1 MCEISKIR
9 CAELVFLKS
18 YHHLPHCSFQI
29 IHYCRAIISRRMHNA
44 LRDFTPPLTMSKL
57 LLDVKILTL
66 QKILPGRQL
75 HLCFPL
81 LHQFRQKGL
90 TVWCPKL
97 LSILKKT
104 RSGRERPPSRYNAW
118 VGTQDAHNPLM
129 AKKRPKHG
137 PS

>member
-18 YHHLPHCSFQI
+18 YHHLPHCSFQM

-44 LRDFTPPLTMSKL
+44 LRDFTPPLTMSKP

-97 LSILKKT
+97 QLVLLFILKKL
-104 RSGRERPPSRYNAW
+104 GRGEKDHPPNIMLGLALK
-118 VGTQDAHNPLM
+118 THTT
-129 AKKRPKHG
+129 H
-137 PS
+137 